1 MKAKT
6 EIAWFKSKRGRNG
19 GNCLVVQYFAV
30 RNDGS
35 IKSIDLTR
43 RKVSVVSSMI
53 REPSEL
59 TITTKEIFDYYY
71 KNVIKKLT

>member
-6 EIAWFKSKRGRNG
+6 EIAWFKSKRGRHG
-19 GNCLVVQYFAV
+19 GKCLVVQYFAL

-35 IKSIDLTR
+35 IKSIDVTR
-43 RKVSVVSSMI
+43 RKVSVVNSMI

-59 TITTKEIFDYYY
+59 TVTTKEIFNYYY

>member
-1 MKAKT
+1 MQTKT
-6 EIAWFKSKRGRNG
+6 EIAWFKSKRCRNAGR
-19 GNCLVVQYFAV
+19 CEVVQYFAV

-35 IKSIDLTR
+35 IKSIDVTR

-71 KNVIKKLT
+71 NNVIKKLT